1 MFKLTID
8 ISMRKIKL
16 EVGCFTNW
24 VLQSTPD
31 NSNQQ
36 GKSKKVR
43 VIGSLRQIAG
53 SKEISKWMGIAKY
66 AGMDTDFELE

>member
-1 MFKLTID
+1 MLYKKYYSRLPI
-8 ISMRKIKL
+8 
-16 EVGCFTNW
+16 
-24 VLQSTPD
+24 D

-66 AGMDTDFELE
+66 AGMDTEFELE